1 MLVHSS
7 DIICRSLN
15 NTMLFK
21 KEKKR
26 DGITCMITLLAISI
40 RLLSS
45 GILREVLDSS
55 SDTVNLRYKM
65 DFNIHSQLFW
75 NLFSTGA
82 RGMEGCMFEVYAY
95 QFSSAFLASSFFYY
109 ISEIFICILMLIKRV
124 MTPRT
129 ILEDN

>member
-65 DFNIHSQLFW
+65 DFNIHSQLF
-75 NLFSTGA
+75 
-82 RGMEGCMFEVYAY
+82 
-95 QFSSAFLASSFFYY
+95 
-109 ISEIFICILMLIKRV
+109 
-124 MTPRT
+124 
-129 ILEDN
+129 